1 MTTWETFTMRRK
13 EVPRAGLLK
22 AALEGRISNG
32 QGARSMQLSVRQ
44 FHRVKGRF
52 AAEGVAGLVH
62 RLRGRPSPRRLAPEI
77 HARAVALLQGAYA
90 GLNDCHLTEKLRE
103 VEGLPL
109 SRSTVRRLRRGLG
122 LAATRRRRGRQGRM
136 RRMPEAQMGALVQLD
151 ASLFPWLGDRGPQL
165 TLHGAIDDATG
176 TGLALYLRPHEDLH
190 GYATLLRMLGTTY
203 GLPLALYGDQLG
215 VFVRNDAHWTVE
227 EELRGTQDPTHFGR
241 ILQELGIGYIAAHS
255 PQAKGRIERFWQTLQ
270 DRLVSEL
277 RLREISTL
285 EAANAFLP
293 AFLADL
299 NPRFARVPAAAAA
312 AWRPVPRDLA
322 VVLSCRYTR
331 TVARD
336 NTVHLGARWV
346 QLPRRRS
353 YAGRRVEVREALD
366 GRLLVFI
373 DGRCVAAQPAPPLD
387 FVLRPRRGPSG
398 DRRAR
403 LRAAAQRPAAEAGRY
418 PPSAPTRTLPSKRLA
433 SSAPRPASSSRS
445 ASPRRRAPA
454 GASTPSPAHPWR
466 HSTPYTP
473 RPRG

>member
-1 MTTWETFTMRRK
+1 MRRK
-13 EVPRAGLLK
+13 EIPRAGLLK
-22 AALEGRISNG
+22 ATLEGRMSNV
-32 QGARSMQLSVRQ
+32 QGARSMRVSLRQ
-44 FHRVKGRF
+44 FQRVKARF
-52 AAEGVAGLVH
+52 ATEGVAGLVH
-62 RLRGRPSPRRLAPEI
+62 RLRGRPSPHRLAAEI
-77 HARAVALLQGAYA
+77 HARAVALLQGPYA

-109 SRSTVRRLRRGLG
+109 SRSTVRRLRRGAG
-122 LAATRRRRGRQGRM
+122 VPATRRRRGREGRM
-136 RRMPEAQMGALVQLD
+136 RRTPEAQMGALVQLD

-176 TGLALYLRPHEDLH
+176 TGLALYFRPHEDLH
-190 GYATLLRMLGTTY
+190 GYATLLRMLCTTY

-215 VFVRNDAHWTVE
+215 VFVRNDAHWTLE

-277 RLREISTL
+277 RLRGISTL

-293 AFLADL
+293 IFLADL
-299 NPRFARVPAAAAA
+299 NPRFARVPADAAA

-322 VVLSCRYTR
+322 AVLSCRYTR

-336 NTVHLGARWV
+336 NTVRLGPRWV

-373 DGRCVAAQPAPPLD
+373 AGRCIAAQPAPAAD
-387 FVLRPRRGPSG
+387 FILRPRRGPSG
-398 DRRAR
+398 DRRVQR
-403 LRAAAQRPAAEAGRY
+403 RAAQRRAAEARGY
-418 PPSAPTRTLPSKRLA
+418 PPTTPKRTLPSKRTA
-433 SSAPRPASSSRS
+433 SAPRLAAASRPA
-445 ASPRRRAPA
+445 APRPRATALA
-454 GASTPSPAHPWR
+454 GKPSPAHPWR

>member
-1 MTTWETFTMRRK
+1 MRRK
-13 EVPRAGLLK
+13 EVPRAGLLE
-22 AALEGRISNG
+22 AALEGRISNV
-32 QGARSMQLSVRQ
+32 QGARSMRVSLRQ
-44 FHRVKGRF
+44 FQRVKARF
-52 AAEGVAGLVH
+52 TAEGVAGLVH
-62 RLRGRPSPRRLAPEI
+62 RLRGRASPHRLAAEI
-77 HARAVALLQGAYA
+77 HARAVALLQGPYA

-109 SRSTVRRLRRGLG
+109 SRSTVRRLRRGAG
-122 LAATRRRRGRQGRM
+122 VPATRRRRERQGRM
-136 RRMPEAQMGALVQLD
+136 RRTPEAQMGALVQLD
-151 ASLFPWLGDRGPQL
+151 ASLFPWLGDRGPQM

-176 TGLALYLRPHEDLH
+176 TGLALYFRPHEDLH
-190 GYATLLRMLGTTY
+190 GYATLLRTLCTTY

-215 VFVRNDAHWTVE
+215 VFVRNDAHWTLE

-277 RLREISTL
+277 RLRGISTL

-293 AFLADL
+293 IFLADL
-299 NPRFARVPAAAAA
+299 NPRFARAPADAGA

-322 VVLSCRYTR
+322 AVLSCRYTR

-336 NTVHLGARWV
+336 NTVRLGPRWV

-353 YAGRRVEVREALD
+353 YAGRRVEVCAALD

-373 DGRCVAAQPAPPLD
+373 DGRCAATQPAPAAD

-398 DRRAR
+398 DRPKRR
-403 LRAAAQRPAAEAGRY
+403 RAAQSLPAEAGGY
-418 PPSAPTRTLPSKRLA
+418 PPTTPERTLPSKRTA
-433 SSAPRPASSSRS
+433 SSPRRPASSSRP
-445 ASPRRRAPA
+445 ASPRPRATAVA
-454 GASTPSPAHPWR
+454 GKPSPAHPWR